1 MNSPLIFQAQ
11 DNTSKKNNFEY
22 TDFLL
27 QTFWT
32 EAVAVSANSISDQLF
47 QLFLRWENDQSAGSS
62 F

>member
-11 DNTSKKNNFEY
+11 DNTSTKNNFEC

-27 QTFWT
+27 QTFCT
-32 EAVAVSANSISDQLF
+32 EAVAVSGNNISDQLF
-47 QLFLRWENDQSAGSS
+47 QLLLRWENDQSACSS